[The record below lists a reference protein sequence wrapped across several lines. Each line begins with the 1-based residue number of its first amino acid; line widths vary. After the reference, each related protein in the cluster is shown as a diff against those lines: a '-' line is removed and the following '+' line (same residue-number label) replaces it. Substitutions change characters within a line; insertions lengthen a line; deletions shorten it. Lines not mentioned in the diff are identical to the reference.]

1 MTFVYSPRT
10 HRSVGSGEGA
20 WDGVAVGAVVLS
32 VYNVNQN
39 GEEVG
44 QMYVRRIM
52 LYAICFP
59 SLTVLEKALV
69 LVDGSAREWAAD
81 SEPSILS

>member
-1 MTFVYSPRT
+1 M
-10 HRSVGSGEGA
+10 
-20 WDGVAVGAVVLS
+20 AVVAVVLS

-69 LVDGSAREWAAD
+69 LVDGSDGSAREWAAD

>member
-10 HRSVGSGEGA
+10 HRSVGIGEGA
-20 WDGVAVGAVVLS
+20 WDGVAVVLS
-32 VYNVNQN
+32 VYNVEQN

-44 QMYVRRIM
+44 QRYVLRIM
-52 LYAICFP
+52 LCAICFP

-81 SEPSILS
+81 SEPSNWS

>member
-20 WDGVAVGAVVLS
+20 WDGVAVVLS
-32 VYNVNQN
+32 VYNVKQN

-44 QMYVRRIM
+44 QMYVLRIM
-52 LYAICFP
+52 LCAICFP

-81 SEPSILS
+81 SEPSNLS